1 MSWGIYRLPPAE
13 RSQDE
18 NSFPNLLIYF
28 GIWTFWIWLRS
39 LFLKGRGTPSLPLDL
54 QVSPLF
60 RKQAWS
66 TLAWGLSLCGLFL
79 FLDLLTP
86 IPHRYMFPILCSTQ
100 TFSMMLPWSLYL
112 KLQPPHSLHQL
123 LYNFI
128 ACTTPSTLIIFIS
141 SIIKILIM
149 LINCH
154 PPPPTGIQ
162 TPQRAGISV

>member
-28 GIWTFWIWLRS
+28 GLWIWLRS
-39 LFLKGRGTPSLPLDL
+39 LFWKGRGAPSLPLDL
-54 QVSPLF
+54 QVSLPF

-79 FLDLLTP
+79 LLDLLTP
-86 IPHRYMFPILCSTQ
+86 IPHQYKLPILCSTQ
-100 TFSMMLPWSLYL
+100 TFPVMLPWSLYL
-112 KLQPPHSLHQL
+112 KLQPPHSPHQL

-128 ACTTPSTLIIFIS
+128 ARTTPSTLIILIS

-162 TPQRAGISV
+162 TPQRVGISV